1 MKHFDE
7 RMEEIEEQATRFAL
21 KWGAPIVVIVFL
33 ACAYFFSPGYKR
45 NAPDITYAVMQRTQ
59 KTFIETSEEHFEP
72 FWMLETSVFPN
83 EGYAANLT
91 TLPVYLSRLTMP
103 DSAMI
108 NAELKSVELNIAN
121 KFMESLQNE
130 K

>member
-1 MKHFDE
+1 MKYFDE
-7 RMEEIEEQATRFAL
+7 RMEEIEEHATRFAL

-33 ACAYFFSPGYKR
+33 AVAYFFSPGYKR

-59 KTFIETSEEHFEP
+59 KTFIETSEEHFET

-83 EGYAANLT
+83 KSYAVNLT
-91 TLPVYLSRLTMP
+91 TSPVYLSRLTMP

-108 NAELKSVELNIAN
+108 NAELKAIEMNIAN
-121 KFMESLQNE
+121 RFMESLQDE

>member
-1 MKHFDE
+1 MKNFDE
-7 RMEEIEEQATRFAL
+7 RMDEIEEQTTRFAL

-33 ACAYFFSPGYKR
+33 TVAYFFSPGYKR
-45 NAPDITYAVMQRTQ
+45 NAPDTYAVMQRTQ